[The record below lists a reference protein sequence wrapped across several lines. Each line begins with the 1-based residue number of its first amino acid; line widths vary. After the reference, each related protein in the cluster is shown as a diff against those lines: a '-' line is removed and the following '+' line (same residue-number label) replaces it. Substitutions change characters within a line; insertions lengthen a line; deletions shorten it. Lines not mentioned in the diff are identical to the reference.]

1 MTSSD
6 LPDFRVSNLRQACT
20 HCGLNQLCLPVAL
33 SEADMEQ
40 LDAIVDRRK
49 PLKRGAHL
57 YRAGDEFK
65 AIYAVRSGSL
75 KTFAVTETG
84 EEQVTGFHLPGELI
98 GLDAINSWAHP
109 CSASALETTSVC
121 ALPFEQLEHLAA
133 VIPGLQRQL
142 LRLMSKEIFA
152 DQEMLFAMARRSAE
166 ERLAMLLLS
175 FSERFSRRGLSS
187 TRFRLPMARSEL
199 GNYVGLAPETMS
211 RLFRRFSD
219 NGWLSA
225 EGREIQLLD
234 FAALTELSGRPTNDE
249 PPSGLHHTGLQS
261 GRL

>member
-1 MTSSD
+1 MEIADSSA
-6 LPDFRVSNLRQACT
+6 FRISNLRQACA
-20 HCGLNQLCLPVAL
+20 HCGLNQLCLPMAL

-40 LDAIVDRRK
+40 LDAIVERRK

-57 YRAGDEFK
+57 YRAGDDFK

-75 KTFAVTETG
+75 KTISVTETG
-84 EEQVTGFHLPGELI
+84 EEQVTGFHLPGELV
-98 GLDAINSWAHP
+98 GLDAINSWVHP

-121 ALPFEQLEHLAA
+121 ALPFEELEQLAA
-133 VIPGLQRQL
+133 HIPGLQRQL

-175 FSERFSRRGLSS
+175 FSDRFSRRGLSA
-187 TRFRLPMARSEL
+187 TRFRLPMARSDL
-199 GNYVGLAPETMS
+199 GNYLGLAPETMS
-211 RLFRRFSD
+211 RLFRRFSE

-225 EGREIQLLD
+225 DGREIQLLD
-234 FAALTELSGRPTNDE
+234 TAALMELSGRPTDDE
-249 PPSGLHHTGLQS
+249 PPADTRQTGS
-261 GRL
+261 SA

>member
-1 MTSSD
+1 MSSAD
-6 LPDFRVSNLRQACT
+6 LSDFRVSNLRQACS

-40 LDAIVDRRK
+40 LETIVDRRK
-49 PLKRGAHL
+49 PLKRGSHL

-75 KTFAVTETG
+75 KTFVVTEAG

-98 GLDAINSWAHP
+98 GLDAINSWVHP
-109 CSASALETTSVC
+109 CSASALETASVC

-133 VIPGLQRQL
+133 DIPGLQRQL

-152 DQEMLFAMARRSAE
+152 DQEMLFAMARRTAE

-175 FSERFSRRGLSS
+175 FSERFSRRGLSA
-187 TRFRLPMARSEL
+187 TRFRLPMARSDL

-211 RLFRRFSD
+211 RLFRRFSE
-219 NGWLSA
+219 NGWLAA
-225 EGREIQLLD
+225 EGREIRLLD
-234 FAALTELSGRPTNDE
+234 VDALMQLSGRPTNDE
-249 PPSGLHHTGLQS
+249 PPKDLHHTGL
-261 GRL
+261 